1 MNLLLSDDYL
11 LQDYPESMTSTIR
24 SGHATMLRFNRK
36 GDYLASGRVDGT
48 VVVWDLETMGV
59 ARKMRGHNKSI
70 TFLSWSRCGRYLLST
85 CQGWKAI
92 LWDLETGHRH
102 REVRFRAP
110 AYMAELHPWDHNI
123 FVASLFEEQP
133 LLVNISEPVDV
144 KRVLP
149 SAPKRPNTENDTA
162 LKEKQAK
169 EDAKQMTTSAI
180 WTATGDH
187 IIAGTSKGKLNIID
201 AKTLEIIYSEK
212 ICTGVITTMRITGSG
227 RDLLVNSQ
235 DRIIRTFRIPNLSVE
250 DLDPDTIQLP
260 LEHKFQDVVNKL
272 SWNHV
277 TFSATGEYVAAST
290 YNNHELYVWER
301 NHGSLVCMLKDPKEE
316 QGVIEWHPSRPL
328 LAACGLETGRI
339 YIWSVIS
346 PQKWSALAPDFAEV
360 EENVEY
366 MEREDEFDI
375 YAQEE
380 IHRRRLD
387 AEDEDVDVLATD
399 PTKEGDGLDNFRMPI
414 LFNLG
419 ESDSEDEFVAVSTG
433 TMRRRSPGE
442 SQADLSA
449 GAESSAPVRTKRCG
463 CKEVVVRKGLAASKH
478 QAPHVQNFQASSSY
492 CFASTTTKL
501 CPRPKV
507 ITKRVGH
514 RVWHLESRRQLRSET
529 PTCDLRV
536 YTASE
541 LVATGEICREVLL
554 GLLARTGDRES
565 VISWRL
571 TTAFVIDF
579 STCCD

>member
-59 ARKMRGHNKSI
+59 ALKMRGAQQEHHIPKLVEMRAVS
-70 TFLSWSRCGRYLLST
+70 
-85 CQGWKAI
+85 AI
-92 LWDLETGHRH
+92 DMPRLEGHTLGSGDW
-102 REVRFRAP
+102 A
-110 AYMAELHPWDHNI
+110 ATSNL

-133 LLVNISEPVDV
+133 LLVDVSEPVDV

-149 SAPKRPNTENDTA
+149 SAPKRSNADSDLA

-180 WTATGDH
+180 WTALAET
-187 IIAGTSKGKLNIID
+187 
-201 AKTLEIIYSEK
+201 Y
-212 ICTGVITTMRITGSG
+212 C
-227 RDLLVNSQ
+227 
-235 DRIIRTFRIPNLSVE
+235 
-250 DLDPDTIQLP
+250 
-260 LEHKFQDVVNKL
+260 
-272 SWNHV
+272 
-277 TFSATGEYVAAST
+277 ATGEYVAAST

-387 AEDEDVDVLATD
+387 AEDEDVDVLTAD
-399 PTKEGDGLDNFRMPI
+399 HTKEGDDLENFRMPI

-449 GAESSAPVRTKRCG
+449 GAESAAPVRK
-463 CKEVVVRKGLAASKH
+463 KGGAGARGRTKH
-478 QAPHVQNFQASSSY
+478 QAPHVQNFQASSDRL
-492 CFASTTTKL
+492 ASTTTKL
-501 CPRPKV
+501 CPRFKV

-514 RVWHLESRRQLRSET
+514 RLWHLEAPRKRRYKP

-536 YTASE
+536 DTAPE
-541 LVATGEICREVLL
+541 LVATGETCREVLL
-554 GLLARTGDRES
+554 GLVARTGDRES
-565 VISWRL
+565 AISQQL
-571 TTAFVIDF
+571 TTASAIDS
-579 STCCD
+579 STSRDKKLSSLGISSVFLRALHQYRDCEARAASAALTDPFQLP